1 MLGLPKATEIS
12 QQLPKKAIFAKFGL
26 KPAQREHFDDD
37 ISRMLIVNAISP
49 TTIPTLRKGSEVEC
63 IYVVE
68 VMLKKPDYDP
78 KNLLLLCELIPQRM
92 VFALRYAD
100 QLQLA
105 ISHTK
110 LITGRWQNQ
119 EAVSLQLQGIDLDE
133 VWGNLVIAIGE
144 IGIEDDHSL
153 EEQIAIDEAKRKLL
167 KEIEQ
172 LEKKARNEKQP
183 RKKLELFEELRD
195 KQREFLKSFQR

>member
-12 QQLPKKAIFAKFGL
+12 QQLPKKTIFAKFGL

-78 KNLLLLCELIPQRM
+78 KNLLLLCGLISQRM

-133 VWGNLVIAIGE
+133 VWDNLVIAIGE

-153 EEQIAIDEAKRKLL
+153 EEQIAIDEAKRNLL

-195 KQREFLKSFQR
+195 KQREFLKSFQK

>member
-12 QQLPKKAIFAKFGL
+12 QQLPKKTIFAKFGL

-78 KNLLLLCELIPQRM
+78 KNLLLLCGLIPQRM

-133 VWGNLVIAIGE
+133 VWDNLVIAIGE

-195 KQREFLKSFQR
+195 KQREFLKSFQK

>member
-1 MLGLPKATEIS
+1 MLGLPQATEIS
-12 QQLPKKAIFAKFGL
+12 QQLPKKTIFAKFGL

-78 KNLLLLCELIPQRM
+78 KNLLLLCGLIPQRM

-110 LITGRWQNQ
+110 LIMGRWQNQ

-133 VWGNLVIAIGE
+133 VWDNLVIAIGE
-144 IGIEDDHSL
+144 IGIEGDRSL

-183 RKKLELFEELRD
+183 RKKLKLFEELRD
-195 KQREFLKSFQR
+195 KQREFLKSFQK

>member
-12 QQLPKKAIFAKFGL
+12 QQLPKKTIFAKFGL

-78 KNLLLLCELIPQRM
+78 KNLLLLCGLIPQRM

-110 LITGRWQNQ
+110 LIMGRWQNL

-133 VWGNLVIAIGE
+133 VWDNLVIAIGE

-183 RKKLELFEELRD
+183 RKKLELFEELRN
-195 KQREFLKSFQR
+195 KRREFLKSFQK

>member
-1 MLGLPKATEIS
+1 MIGLPKATEIS
-12 QQLPKKAIFAKFGL
+12 QQLPKKTIFAKFGL

-78 KNLLLLCELIPQRM
+78 KNLLLLCKHIPQQM
-92 VFALRYAD
+92 VFAMHYDD

-105 ISHTK
+105 ICHNK
-110 LITGRWQNQ
+110 LISSRWQNQ
-119 EAVSLQLQGIDLDE
+119 ESVSLHLQGIDLDE
-133 VWGNLVIAIGE
+133 VWDNLVIAIGE
-144 IGIEDDHSL
+144 ISIEDDHSL
-153 EEQIAIDEAKRKLL
+153 EEQIAIDEAKRNLL

-172 LEKKARNEKQP
+172 LEKKARSEKQP

-195 KQREFLKSFQR
+195 KQREFLKSFQK

>member
-1 MLGLPKATEIS
+1 M
-12 QQLPKKAIFAKFGL
+12 
-26 KPAQREHFDDD
+26 
-37 ISRMLIVNAISP
+37 
-49 TTIPTLRKGSEVEC
+49 
-63 IYVVE
+63 
-68 VMLKKPDYDP
+68 
-78 KNLLLLCELIPQRM
+78 
-92 VFALRYAD
+92 
-100 QLQLA
+100 A

-183 RKKLELFEELRD
+183 RKKLELFEELRN
-195 KQREFLKSFQR
+195 KRREFFKSFQK